1 MKGFPMHKTAS
12 TLKQYTNNASAFK
25 QIQVEGV
32 EGDNL
37 YMSEEDKQ
45 KLKKFQEETIA
56 DPAYTAKDFV
66 SSFSERKARFVK
78 VKAKNVGICPE
89 WHPGSGN
96 RGWLFVDEIVI
107 N

>member
-1 MKGFPMHKTAS
+1 MD
-12 TLKQYTNNASAFK
+12 
-25 QIQVEGV
+25 GV
-32 EGDNL
+32 DFF
-37 YMSEEDKQ
+37 SI
-45 KLKKFQEETIA
+45 KKFQEETIA